1 MIKVENGI
9 ATREPIP
16 DFLDRSGTPEALAA
30 LLDLSWTDPA
40 LGVQDCAWWP
50 EEDVSGELGTN
61 KKWGAE
67 VLILDNERQV
77 VLVTRKQVAMTAAEK
92 AARDSAIA
100 AEWAGRIA
108 ARRFQAETGG
118 VIVEGIQVNT
128 ERDSQS
134 LLTGAAFAASLDPG
148 YHIKWKA
155 ATGFVDLTGEQ
166 ILGIA
171 SQVRAFVQACFNR
184 EAELLGAVADGS
196 ITVQMLEEGWPA

>member
-1 MIKVENGI
+1 MVKVQSNI

-16 DFLDRSGTPEALAA
+16 VFLYGLLPESLA
-30 LLDLSWTDPA
+30 DLSWTDPA

-67 VLILDNERQV
+67 VLTLDAERQV

-92 AARDSAIA
+92 AARDVLIA

-128 ERDSQS
+128 ERDSQA
-134 LLTGAAFAASLDPG
+134 LLTGATFAASLDPA
-148 YHIKWKA
+148 YQIKWKA

-184 EAELLGAVADGS
+184 ESELLDAVVDGS
-196 ITVQMLEEGWPA
+196 ITAEMLEEGWPA